1 MIIYLKKK
9 KESLTVLCSFGKHTG
24 SSQSTREVK
33 GETRADRRIK
43 LQLTEMHNKLK
54 SKETNKNKNTTY
66 VRNYSVKKERKTPIP
81 QNTLFSRETIKYNGV
96 LTIRIKLDHWI
107 MQFKT
112 FYSLTHYGN
121 YTIIYKYRKCTR
133 QLKIKREVKVSLNKQ
148 CRPEKIASHRN

>member
-1 MIIYLKKK
+1 M
-9 KESLTVLCSFGKHTG
+9 
-24 SSQSTREVK
+24 K

-54 SKETNKNKNTTY
+54 TKETNKNKNVTY

-81 QNTLFSRETIKYNGV
+81 PNTLFSRETIKCNGAV
-96 LTIRIKLDHWI
+96 TIRIKQDHWI

-112 FYSLTHYGN
+112 FYSLTHYSN

-133 QLKIKREVKVSLNKQ
+133 QLKIKRELKVSLKKQ
-148 CRPEKIASHRN
+148 CQPEKIASHRN